1 MFAYLPKFI
10 ICSSETCTC
19 VLLTQYFLNVYRGTQ
34 TTIITVMLLCC
45 SCLLFRS
52 TRMSAVRY
60 QLQVVLFIS
69 FTHTACA
76 VCDQLPGDWSTLQQ
90 VMYEHV
96 VLFFFNSLVWKYVLS
111 RVSGKGGESLWRRL
125 SAKCSR
131 QLSLLFIPRP
141 NLTH

>member
-69 FTHTACA
+69 FTHTGCA

-96 VLFFFNSLVWKYVLS
+96 VFFVFLILWCESMCSVGFLE
-111 RVSGKGGESLWRRL
+111 RVENL
-125 SAKCSR
+125 CEEDC
-131 QLSLLFIPRP
+131 LLNVHDSCLCFSYPDP
-141 NLTH
+141 T